1 MKLMRWKDQVIN
13 LDGLREARHFSTNA
27 EMRLFFQGEP
37 CYIVC
42 SVLNDKEKEE
52 FMSRLFQVVTKYET
66 NN

>member
-1 MKLMRWKDQVIN
+1 MKLMQWKDQVIN

-42 SVLNDKEKEE
+42 SVLNDKEKAE
-52 FMSRLFQVVTKYET
+52 FINRLFQVVAKYEKS
-66 NN
+66 N